1 MNYNWSN
8 CHTGRSD
15 LPFINKDIVSWRC
28 IWSVFQECWVYCN
41 NEKYIA
47 TMSMKYISWKLFEV
61 YSNNEKYIPTMKIY
75 SSNEKYIATI
85 IMKYIPAMKSIWS
98 IFQQWKVY
106 CNNGKYIA
114 TASRAMKQQEAKSF
128 VWREHHMLLSGR
140 VWWWRR
146 YKNYHFDKHDDI
158 LGEELQMRFQA
169 VLCLLGLRQIQ
180 FKIWRNIFH
189 NLHKYVL
196 QFDEIHLTIL

>member
-1 MNYNWSN
+1 MSHWSEWSTL
-8 CHTGRSD
+8 HHWD
-15 LPFINKDIVSWRC
+15 NKDVVSWHC
-28 IWSVFQECWVYCN
+28 IWSIFQECWVYCN
-41 NEKYIA
+41 NENY
-47 TMSMKYISWKLFEV
+47 MKYIS
-61 YSNNEKYIPTMKIY
+61 
-75 SSNEKYIATI
+75 
-85 IMKYIPAMKSIWS
+85 AMKSIWS
-98 IFQQWKVY
+98 ILEQWEIYCNNGKYIATLEIILSILQQWKVY
-106 CNNGKYIA
+106 SNNGNYKVYRNNGKYIA

-140 VWWWRR
+140 VWWWWR

-189 NLHKYVL
+189 NVHKYVL
-196 QFDEIHLTIL
+196 QFDEIHFTVL

>member
-1 MNYNWSN
+1 MTLYM
-8 CHTGRSD
+8 
-15 LPFINKDIVSWRC
+15 KC
-28 IWSVFQECWVYCN
+28 IPRMLSILQQWKVYCN
-41 NEKYIA
+41 NEYEIYF
-47 TMSMKYISWKLFEV
+47 MEIIWSIFQQWKI
-61 YSNNEKYIPTMKIY
+61 YSNNENIFH
-75 SSNEKYIATI
+75 NEKYIATI

-180 FKIWRNIFH
+180 FKIWRNIFQ